1 MGGGEMLFVI
11 RRIRMWTVRRLNKFY
26 DKEIM
31 VQYGRNLKT
40 IEKAIDR
47 AKRLKNA
54 VVFHWNKPVAI
65 IRNGIQTL

>member
-1 MGGGEMLFVI
+1 
-11 RRIRMWTVRRLNKFY
+11 MWTVRRLNKFY

-47 AKRLKNA
+47 AKRLENA

-65 IRNGIQTL
+65 IRNGVQTQ